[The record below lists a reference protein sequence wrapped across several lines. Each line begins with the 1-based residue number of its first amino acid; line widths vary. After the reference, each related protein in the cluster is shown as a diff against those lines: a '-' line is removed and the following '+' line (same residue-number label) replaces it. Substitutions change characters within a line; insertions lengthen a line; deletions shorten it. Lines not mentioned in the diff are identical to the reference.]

1 MSKDLVQHCPWQPEP
16 FANTS
21 RAEATNMG
29 TTPQQK
35 TLKVLVRTRTP
46 TLTEKDLE
54 RQCESP
60 ATACIPG
67 QA

>member
-1 MSKDLVQHCPWQPEP
+1 MSKDLVQHCPWRPEP

-46 TLTEKDLE
+46 TLSEKDLE
-54 RQCESP
+54 RQCES
-60 ATACIPG
+60 CIPD